1 MSPFWL
7 FLLFFAENYQ
17 PSASRL
23 PQKSG
28 VFCGVTNKN
37 FSERLAAQPLLIVQ
51 CNRLHHSK
59 APAPPANLETRL
71 ISSWLYDNTL
81 FSFYQ

>member
-1 MSPFWL
+1 VIVSLACAWL
-7 FLLFFAENYQ
+7 FLLFFAEIISHPPLVCRRN
-17 PSASRL
+17 P
-23 PQKSG
+23 G

-37 FSERLAAQPLLIVQ
+37 FSDRLAVQPLLIVQ

-71 ISSWLYDNTL
+71 ISS
-81 FSFYQ
+81 